1 MPNMTQEIELRES
14 EVKMTAI
21 RAQGAG
27 GQHVNKVSSAVHL
40 RFDIPASSLSESVK
54 NRLLSSEDS
63 RINKAGV
70 LVMKVQDSRSLEMN
84 KMLAWSRLYELIA
97 AFSKDIKKRRATRP
111 KRSAIEKRLNQK
123 KQRSILKS
131 SRGIVES

>member
-1 MPNMTQEIELRES
+1 MTQEIELRES

-123 KQRSILKS
+123 
-131 SRGIVES
+131 

>member
-1 MPNMTQEIELRES
+1 
-14 EVKMTAI
+14 MTAI

-27 GQHVNKVSSAVHL
+27 GQHVNKVSTAVHL

-63 RINKAGV
+63 RINKSGV
-70 LVMKVQDSRSLEMN
+70 LVMKVQDSRSQEMN

-97 AFSKDIKKRRATRP
+97 VFSKEVKKRRATKP
-111 KRSAIEKRLNQK
+111 KKAAIEKRLNQK
-123 KQRSILKS
+123 KKRSVLKS